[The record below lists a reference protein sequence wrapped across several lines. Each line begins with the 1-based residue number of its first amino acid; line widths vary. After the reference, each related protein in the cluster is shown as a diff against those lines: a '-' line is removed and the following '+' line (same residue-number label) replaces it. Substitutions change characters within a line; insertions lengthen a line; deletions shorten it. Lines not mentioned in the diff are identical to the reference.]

1 MLSSSDM
8 KTAKLFIFLSLAF
21 LTVQASIFLTK
32 LVTGALVSRAKT
44 NATGLPPYAQTRQ
57 RAVPAP
63 GPVTCLGSK
72 GVQPSPGC
80 KPDLRPSSAIT
91 PPTSSAIASEA
102 PTAML
107 VRMNLPPS
115 EEKTNNWR
123 NHQESHRICVPR

>member
-1 MLSSSDM
+1 M
-8 KTAKLFIFLSLAF
+8 KTAKLFNFLSLF

-32 LVTGALVSRAKT
+32 LVTGALASRAKT
-44 NATGLPPYAQTRQ
+44 IATGLAPYAQTRQ
-57 RAVPAP
+57 RAVPAF

-80 KPDLRPSSAIT
+80 NPDLRPSSAIA
-91 PPTSSAIASEA
+91 PPTSSAIARVA

-115 EEKTNNWR
+115 EEKRTTGKTTR
-123 NHQESHRICVPR
+123 KATLFVYH